1 METNNETANVTE
13 SGIPKRR
20 ALGRGLEELFNSEVL
35 DYATVEEKIVE
46 NSSKEE
52 ITMVKLN
59 ELRSNPYQ
67 PRKVF
72 DEEALKELSAS
83 IKEHGVIQ
91 PIIVKKS
98 IKGYEIIAGERR
110 VKASIL
116 AGLEEIPAI
125 IRDFNDT
132 QMMEIALLENL
143 QRENLNAIEE
153 ATAYKK
159 LQETLTL
166 TQEELAKRLGKSRS
180 HITNMLGILS
190 LPESIQKEITNNNIS
205 MGHARVLSKLSDE
218 KQQQELV
225 EKIIN
230 DGISVRKLEEYTQEP
245 QIAKTN
251 PQKPRTKEP
260 NEYSYL
266 QEELSEKLGT
276 KVVIKKNKIEISFVN
291 GNDLNRLL
299 DYMNIQVGK

>member
-1 METNNETANVTE
+1 METNNIQE

-35 DYATVEEKIVE
+35 DYSSVEEQIVNE
-46 NSSKEE
+46 TPKEE

-67 PRKVF
+67 PRKIF
-72 DEEALKELSAS
+72 NEEALEELANS
-83 IKEHGVIQ
+83 IKEHGVFQ

-110 VKASIL
+110 VKASL
-116 AGLEEIPAI
+116 MAGLTEIPAI

-143 QRENLNAIEE
+143 QRENLTAIEE

-159 LQETLTL
+159 LLETLGL

-180 HITNMLGILS
+180 HITNMIGLLN
-190 LPESIQKEITNNNIS
+190 LPSSIQEEVSSKKIS
-205 MGHARVLSKLSDE
+205 MGHARVLSKLEDTT
-218 KQQQELV
+218 QQQELV
-225 EKIIN
+225 DKIIEE
-230 DGISVRKLEEYTQEP
+230 GISVRELEE
-245 QIAKTN
+245 IAKEPTIIRTN
-251 PQKPRTKEP
+251 PQKREKTD

-266 QEELSEKLGT
+266 QDELSEKLGT

-299 DYMNIQVGK
+299 DYMHIEVGR